1 MARQHYWHYQ
11 DVYDV
16 DRQREAQKW
25 NYIVGN
31 DSEWYRYAIHNIV
44 DESDSLYYDEWE
56 ARTALYEH
64 LLSVDADID
73 YLPSYEELR
82 KWM

>member
-82 KWM
+82 WK